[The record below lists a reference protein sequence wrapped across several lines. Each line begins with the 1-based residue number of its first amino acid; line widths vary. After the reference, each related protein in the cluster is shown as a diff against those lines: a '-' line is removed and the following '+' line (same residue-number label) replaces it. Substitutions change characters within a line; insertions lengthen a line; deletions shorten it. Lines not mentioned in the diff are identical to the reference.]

1 MDNRN
6 FPKAIQKAIGTGVP
20 CARPFPGGSIKLL
33 QRIDHAH
40 VKRVGLFRHNHVLI
54 NPGNSADTLI
64 TCVDDNYQKVEL
76 ETLVATADVN
86 GLKPVNVKDLTSLKA
101 GFDASIPLDDLAKV
115 GLKATTDANWSLSL
129 GNGRITK
136 KSVNAPR
143 LRKFLKS
150 NHVPWGCDFKN
161 KKAVVTAIYF
171 VTGGLKF
178 SGDSKLVT
186 TGGLLLD
193 AMPNVPVNCTV
204 GWQFKVNNA
213 GQVILSEIN
222 PLDWIIAI
230 ECNKVEPDDEE
241 EVKLKGP
248 PVRVWMADEEETV
261 SLKGQGV
268 EEENVSLKG
277 QIVHLGPDEEEKVSR
292 RSVMAYR
299 K

>member
-6 FPKAIQKAIGTGVP
+6 FPKAVQKAIGAGVP
-20 CARPFPGGSIKLL
+20 CARPYPGGSIELL

-40 VKRVGLFRHNHVLI
+40 VKRVGFFSHTHVLI
-54 NPGNSADTLI
+54 NPGNSAETLI
-64 TCVDDNYQKVEL
+64 TCVDDKDQKVEL
-76 ETLVATADVN
+76 ETLVANADVN

-136 KSVNAPR
+136 KSVSAPR

-150 NHVPWGCDFKN
+150 NHVLRDDNFKN
-161 KKAVVTAIYF
+161 KQAVVTAIYF

-178 SGDSKLVT
+178 TGDSKLVT
-186 TGGLLLD
+186 TGGLHLD
-193 AMPNVPVNCTV
+193 VMPNVPVNSTA
-204 GWQFKVNNA
+204 GWQFKVDTA

-222 PLDWIIAI
+222 PVDWIIAI
-230 ECNKVEPDDEE
+230 EYNTVDPDKGDE
-241 EVKLKGP
+241 LQSKGLLLR
-248 PVRVWMADEEETV
+248 VRMANEEETV
-261 SLKGQGV
+261 SLKELAV
-268 EEENVSLKG
+268 EEENECLKG
-277 QIVHLGPDEEEKVSR
+277 QTDEEEKVSR
-292 RSVMAYR
+292 RSVMACR